1 LARFTREDGFS
12 LPELLIVTAIVGM
25 VAAAIFGVYQ
35 VSQQIYIRSTSLE
48 DAQLGARSGLD
59 LMATE
64 LRLAGAYLSSALG
77 APAAIDAATADSITF
92 RGDVNAD
99 TLNSSFAEIELTA
112 ATGPSSTAIN
122 IPVTSL
128 PAPNPFAAN
137 KYIHIQDG
145 AKREVRQIK
154 TTYNPTDSP
163 QSLPVDKLTFSYSGS
178 GSASDVRA
186 KVRTIETVTY
196 ALTAYV
202 SCPTPLPSIAGT
214 SCLTRSVDG
223 GTAETIV
230 ENVTGLTLTYY
241 DANGADLGGTPTLAS
256 IREIEI
262 NLTTQGSDGSRRTM
276 TSRVRPRNLGA
287 VQE

>member
-59 LMATE
+59 RMATE

-128 PAPNPFAAN
+128 PAPNPFAA
-137 KYIHIQDG
+137 Q
-145 AKREVRQIK
+145 
-154 TTYNPTDSP
+154 
-163 QSLPVDKLTFSYSGS
+163 
-178 GSASDVRA
+178 
-186 KVRTIETVTY
+186 
-196 ALTAYV
+196 
-202 SCPTPLPSIAGT
+202 
-214 SCLTRSVDG
+214 
-223 GTAETIV
+223 
-230 ENVTGLTLTYY
+230 
-241 DANGADLGGTPTLAS
+241 
-256 IREIEI
+256 
-262 NLTTQGSDGSRRTM
+262 
-276 TSRVRPRNLGA
+276 
-287 VQE
+287 